1 MKRPLWAIF
10 ASLCLSAV
18 SAFALSDD
26 PTDATL
32 PVPLVRYQSPF
43 ADYRPL
49 GEDQSK
55 PWKDA
60 NDTVRAI
67 GGWRTY
73 AREAAESAK
82 TQAGRNNPAAPA
94 GSPVLPPASMAPQSH
109 KH

>member
-1 MKRPLWAIF
+1 MKRHLWAIIV
-10 ASLCLSAV
+10 SLCV
-18 SAFALSDD
+18 SASRVFALSND
-26 PTDATL
+26 PIDATL
-32 PVPLVRYQSPF
+32 PVPLATYHSPF

-49 GEDQSK
+49 GENQSK

-82 TQAGRNNPAAPA
+82 AESGKHKPAASLNSLSQ
-94 GSPVLPPASMAPQSH
+94 SPRPH
-109 KH
+109 GG